1 MECVY
6 GIEKGTMGMTYE
18 IETAL
23 SKKQPV
29 LWVTNGKSV
38 TSIPTFMNRR
48 WSVVQM
54 NVQDKRVFQTLKTFT
69 FICYEQISSLHENDS
84 FQLLIKQA
92 QKWSIPIVSF
102 VHSKEMEKEALSF
115 GVSTV
120 IYKDDEDDIMQQKM
134 NQMITQMDLRLKN
147 AIYDSVTS
155 AYSRSLLPFILKHC
169 FLDERHVQQPFSFV
183 LCEVNPT
190 PSQEIE
196 YEQSFVTFI
205 KKQLRTRDLVIR
217 WGDGQFLLFLFDLK
231 KKHLKAVLTRI
242 AKKYY
247 EQSED
252 EFRIFMMASPM
263 MSAVQDVEQYVN
275 KMNIALQAFKK
286 KNKRRFQVQL
296 MIPKMEETVK
306 GTFRI
311 AIIQRDAFTEKL
323 LVNYLKR
330 ITPEQFD
337 IEMRSFENGAQ
348 FLNDEWSRSEYP
360 YLVLIDTNVAQ
371 MSAVEFVT
379 RLRKSYPKSQ
389 YAVFVLTNRINDAE
403 LVHLLHQGIDDYI
416 VKPFSI
422 EELLTKLK
430 QIIIGDIT

>member
-1 MECVY
+1 
-6 GIEKGTMGMTYE
+6 MTYE
-18 IETAL
+18 LETSL
-23 SKKQPV
+23 SKKQHV
-29 LWVTNGKSV
+29 LWVTNRKV
-38 TSIPTFMNRR
+38 VASIPTFMKME
-48 WSVVQM
+48 WSVLQM
-54 NVQDKRVFQTLKTFT
+54 NVEDIRVFHALKTST
-69 FICYEQISSLHENDS
+69 FICYEQIFSLHENDS
-84 FQLLIKQA
+84 LQLLIKQA

-102 VHSKEMEKEALSF
+102 VRSKEMEKEALSF

-120 IYKDDEDDIMQQKM
+120 IYIDDEDDIMQQKM
-134 NQMITQMDLRLKN
+134 KQMITQSDLKLKN
-147 AIYDSVTS
+147 SIYDSVTT

-169 FLDERHVQQPFSFV
+169 FLDERHVSQPFSFV
-183 LCEVNPT
+183 LCEVSPL
-190 PSQEIE
+190 QQQGID
-196 YEQSFVTFI
+196 YEQSFVMFI

-252 EFRIFMMASPM
+252 EFRVFMMASPL

-286 KNKRRFQVQL
+286 NNKRRFQVQL
-296 MIPKMEETVK
+296 LIPKIEETVK
-306 GTFRI
+306 ETFRI

-330 ITPEQFD
+330 INPEHSD
-337 IEMRSFENGAQ
+337 IEMRAFENGAQ
-348 FLNDEWSRSEYP
+348 FLNDEWSRSEHP
-360 YLVLIDTNVAQ
+360 YLVLIDTNATQ

-389 YAVFVLTNRINDAE
+389 YAVFVLTNRVNDAE
-403 LVHLLHQGIDDYI
+403 LVHLLQQGIDDYI
-416 VKPFSI
+416 VKPFSV